1 MTTFYLVRHGRTE
14 YNRDGRLQGAVHD
27 SPLLPQS
34 IADAKQTGK
43 ALADIDFCSGFF
55 QSAKASFRHW

>member
-27 SPLLPQS
+27 SPLLPQKHS
-34 IADAKQTGK
+34 RCK
-43 ALADIDFCSGFF
+43 AN
-55 QSAKASFRHW
+55 W

>member
-27 SPLLPQS
+27 SDRKS
-34 IADAKQTGK
+34 VV
-43 ALADIDFCSGFF
+43 
-55 QSAKASFRHW
+55 